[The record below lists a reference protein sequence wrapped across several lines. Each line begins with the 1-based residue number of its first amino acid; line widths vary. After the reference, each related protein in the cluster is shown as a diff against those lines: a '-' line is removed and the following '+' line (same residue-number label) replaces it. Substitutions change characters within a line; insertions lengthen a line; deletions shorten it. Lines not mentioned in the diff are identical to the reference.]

1 MATQSPNACHFVS
14 RARTHPNAW
23 QETSVTKKERQITQH
38 NRAMITAFLQ
48 DRVAQEGDGHD
59 QFPSFSLPGDFPG
72 DEYGR
77 MLAEFMIWALY
88 YR

>member
-1 MATQSPNACHFVS
+1 MATQSPNARHFIT

-23 QETSVTKKERQITQH
+23 QEASLKKKVLQVVLH
-38 NRAMITAFLQ
+38 NRAMVGEFLQ
-48 DRVAQEGDGHD
+48 QRVAQNGAGHD
-59 QFPSFSLPGDFPG
+59 QLPSFSLPGDPPG